1 MSLRTIAVFVLA
13 LALPAGSALAQG
25 GPAKPR
31 ARSGAARP
39 GAARAATPKRSPK
52 LLVVN
57 KGEDTLA
64 VVDLGDVRDVKAMKV
79 LGKVPTG
86 HGPHE
91 VTSDGALAFVGNYG
105 TQQPGSS
112 LSIIDIAAMK
122 EVKRVELGALTRPH
136 GIMYYDGHVWFSAE
150 GSRAAAR
157 YDVAED
163 RVDWLQGTGQ
173 NVSHMIVLTPDRRK
187 AYLPNIGSDSVTV
200 LEQPDNPDAP
210 WKLTQIAVGKGPEGI
225 DVSPDGKEV
234 WVAHRGDGGVS
245 IIDVATD
252 KVVHTLPAL
261 ARAPIR
267 VKFTPDGKRVL
278 ISDVVALGGP
288 PQRGDL
294 VVVDARK
301 RQEAGR
307 IPIGLGPIGIVTAP
321 DGKRAFVAA
330 VAEGKVVVV
339 DLRSMKVIG
348 SVETGAGP
356 DGLWYVP

>member
-1 MSLRTIAVFVLA
+1 MSLRIIAVFALA
-13 LALPAGSALAQG
+13 LALPAGSALAEGRPARPKPGLAKG
-25 GPAKPR
+25 GAAQPRKPR
-31 ARSGAARP
+31 SA
-39 GAARAATPKRSPK
+39 PK

-57 KGEDTLA
+57 KAEDTLA
-64 VVDLGDVRDVKAMKV
+64 IVDVETLKV

-91 VTSDGALAFVGNYG
+91 VTSDGTLAFVANYG

-112 LSIIDIAAMK
+112 LSVIDIAAMK

-136 GIMYYDGHVWFSAE
+136 GIMYYDGYVWFSAE

-157 YDVAED
+157 YDVAAD

-200 LEQPDNPDAP
+200 LERPDQPNAP

-225 DVSPDGKEV
+225 DVSPDGKQI
-234 WVAHRGDGGVS
+234 WVAHRSDGGVS

-252 KVVHTLPAL
+252 QVVHTLPAL
-261 ARAPIR
+261 AKAPIR
-267 VKFTPDGKRVL
+267 VKLTPDGRRVL
-278 ISDVVALGGP
+278 ISDVVSLGGP
-288 PQRGDL
+288 PQPGEL
-294 VVVDARK
+294 VVVDARRRK
-301 RQEAGR
+301 PIGR
-307 IPIGLGPIGIVTAP
+307 VPIGLGPIGIAVAP

-339 DLRSMKVIG
+339 DLASMKVTG
-348 SVETGAGP
+348 AVETGAGP

>member
-1 MSLRTIAVFVLA
+1 MSLRTIAVLA
-13 LALPAGSALAQG
+13 LALAIPTGSALAQG
-25 GPAKPR
+25 GPASQPR
-31 ARSGAARP
+31 PPTGAARTKP
-39 GAARAATPKRSPK
+39 PRSTPR

-57 KGEDTLA
+57 KAEDSLAIVDATTL
-64 VVDLGDVRDVKAMKV
+64 KV

-91 VTSDGALAFVGNYG
+91 VTSDGTLAFVANYG

-112 LSIIDIAAMK
+112 LSVIDIATMK
-122 EVKRVELGALTRPH
+122 EVRRVELGALTRPH
-136 GIMYYDGHVWFSAE
+136 GIVYHDGHVWFSAE

-157 YDVAED
+157 YHVAEN

-200 LEQPDNPDAP
+200 LEQPDNPAAP

-234 WVAHRGDGGVS
+234 WVAHRSDGGVS

-252 KVVHTLPAL
+252 RVVHTLPAL

-267 VKFTPDGKRVL
+267 VKLTPDGKRVL

-288 PQRGDL
+288 PQRGEL

-301 RQEAGR
+301 RKELGR
-307 IPIGLGPIGIVTAP
+307 VALGLGPIGIATTP

-339 DLRSMKVIG
+339 DLASMKITG

>member
-1 MSLRTIAVFVLA
+1 MSLRTIAVFALA
-13 LALPAGSALAQG
+13 LALPTGSALAQG
-25 GPAKPR
+25 GPARPKT
-31 ARSGAARP
+31 RSGAARP
-39 GAARAATPKRSPK
+39 ATPKRSPR

-64 VVDLGDVRDVKAMKV
+64 VVDLGDAGDVKTMKV

-91 VTSDGALAFVGNYG
+91 VTSDGTLAFVGNYG
-105 TQQPGSS
+105 TQKPGSS
-112 LSIIDIAAMK
+112 LSIIDLASMK

-200 LEQPDNPDAP
+200 LEQPENPDAP

-225 DVSPDGKEV
+225 DISPDGKEV
-234 WVAHRGDGGVS
+234 WVAHRSDGGVS

-288 PQRGDL
+288 PQQGEL

-301 RQEAGR
+301 RQETGR
-307 IPIGLGPIGIVTAP
+307 VPIGLGPIGIVTAP
-321 DGKRAFVAA
+321 DSKRAFVAA

>member
-1 MSLRTIAVFVLA
+1 MSLRTIAVFKLAVVLLA
-13 LALPAGSALAQG
+13 LAVPTAALAQG
-25 GPAKPR
+25 SPGKKPTAGAAKPK
-31 ARSGAARP
+31 
-39 GAARAATPKRSPK
+39 TPKRAPR

-64 VVDLGDVRDVKAMKV
+64 IVDVTTMKV

-91 VTSDGALAFVGNYG
+91 VTSDGTLAFVGNYG

-112 LSIIDIAAMK
+112 LSVIDIATMK
-122 EVKRVELGALTRPH
+122 EVRRVELGALTRPH
-136 GIMYYDGHVWFSAE
+136 GITYHDGHVWFSAE

-157 YDVAED
+157 YDVAAD

-173 NVSHMIVLTPDRRK
+173 NVSHMIVVTPDRRK

-200 LEQPDNPDAP
+200 LEQPDNPAAP
-210 WKLTQIAVGKGPEGI
+210 WKITQIAVGKGPEGI
-225 DVSPDGKEV
+225 DVSPDGKEI

-252 KVVHTLPAL
+252 TVVHTLPAL
-261 ARAPIR
+261 ARVPIR

-278 ISDVVALGGP
+278 VSDVVTLGDP
-288 PQRGDL
+288 PQRGEL
-294 VVVDARK
+294 VVIDARK
-301 RQEAGR
+301 RKEAGR
-307 IPIGLGPIGIVTAP
+307 VPIGLGPIGIAAVP

-330 VAEGKVVVV
+330 VAEGKVVIV
-339 DLRSMKVIG
+339 DLRSMKVTG

>member
-1 MSLRTIAVFVLA
+1 MSLRLIAVTAAVGLA
-13 LALPAGSALAQG
+13 LGVPTGSALAQG
-25 GPAKPR
+25 RARSTPARTAPAKPR
-31 ARSGAARP
+31 P
-39 GAARAATPKRSPK
+39 PKRAPR

-64 VVDLGDVRDVKAMKV
+64 VVDVTTMTV

-112 LSIIDIAAMK
+112 LSVIDIATLK
-122 EVKRVELGALTRPH
+122 EVRRVELGALTRPH
-136 GIMYYDGHVWFSAE
+136 GVMYHDGQVWFSAE

-157 YDVAED
+157 YDVAAD

-173 NVSHMIVLTPDRRK
+173 NVSHMIVVTPDRRK
-187 AYLPNIGSDSVTV
+187 AYLPNIGSDSVSV
-200 LEQPDNPDAP
+200 LERPGEPNVP
-210 WKLTQIAVGKGPEGI
+210 WRITQIPVGKGPEGI

-234 WVAHRGDGGVS
+234 WVTHRSDGGVS

-252 KVVHTLPAL
+252 RVVHTLPAL
-261 ARAPIR
+261 GKAPIR
-267 VKFTPDGKRVL
+267 LKFTPDGQRAL
-278 ISDVVALGGP
+278 ISDVVTLGGP
-288 PQRGDL
+288 PAQGEL
-294 VVVDARK
+294 IVVDARK
-301 RQEAGR
+301 RKEIGR
-307 IPIGLGPIGIVTAP
+307 IAVGLGPIGIAIAP

-339 DLRSMKVIG
+339 DLRSLKVTG

>member
-1 MSLRTIAVFVLA
+1 MSLRTIAVFLLA
-13 LALPAGSALAQG
+13 LAVPTAALAQG
-25 GPAKPR
+25 GPATTR
-31 ARSGAARP
+31 AKP
-39 GAARAATPKRSPK
+39 GAAKARPRSAPR

-57 KGEDTLA
+57 KAEDTLA
-64 VVDLGDVRDVKAMKV
+64 IVDVTTMKV

-91 VTSDGALAFVGNYG
+91 VTSDGTLAFVANYG

-112 LSIIDIAAMK
+112 LSVIDIATMK
-122 EVKRVELGALTRPH
+122 EVRRVELGALTRPH
-136 GIMYYDGHVWFSAE
+136 GIMYQDGHVWFSAE

-200 LEQPDNPDAP
+200 LEQPDTLTAP
-210 WKLTQIAVGKGPEGI
+210 WKLTQITVGKGPEGI
-225 DVSPDGKEV
+225 DVSPDGKEI
-234 WVAHRGDGGVS
+234 WVAHRSDGGMS

-261 ARAPIR
+261 AKAPIR

-278 ISDVVALGGP
+278 ISDVITLGDP
-288 PQRGDL
+288 PQRGEL
-294 VVVDARK
+294 VVIDARK
-301 RQEAGR
+301 RKEVGR
-307 IPIGLGPIGIVTAP
+307 IPIGLGPIGIATAS

-330 VAEGKVVVV
+330 VAEGKVVAV
-339 DLRSMKVIG
+339 DLRSMRVTG